1 MAAAS
6 RQSERCYHGPGK
18 QAGRASRR
26 MAATRAMAR
35 DLVPPSFL
43 LVQACFAM
51 VRNRA
56 AVCARKGRGKAAT
69 AMRKFFY

>member
-6 RQSERCYHGPGK
+6 RRSENSYHGPGK
-18 QAGRASRR
+18 QAGKASRR
-26 MAATRAMAR
+26 MAAKRAMAC
-35 DLVPPSFL
+35 DVAHTSFL

-69 AMRKFFY
+69 TMRKFFY